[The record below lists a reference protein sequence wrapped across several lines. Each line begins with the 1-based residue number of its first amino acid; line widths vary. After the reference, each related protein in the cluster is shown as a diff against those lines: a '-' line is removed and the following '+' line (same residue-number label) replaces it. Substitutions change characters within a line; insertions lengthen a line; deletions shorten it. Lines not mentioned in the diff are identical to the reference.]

1 MVAQCGQWDMRGR
14 TVLVSGGTGGIG
26 FETARALARHGARV
40 IITGRNAGHGEHAAT
55 VIRSERGGASVTFIQ
70 ADHSTVGGNQRVADH
85 VRNAFPRLNVL
96 INNVGGLYETGG
108 RRPTDTRPRWP

>member
-1 MVAQCGQWDMRGR
+1 
-14 TVLVSGGTGGIG
+14 
-26 FETARALARHGARV
+26 
-40 IITGRNAGHGEHAAT
+40 